1 MINDHPP
8 LIVYD
13 EDKNAYYDA
22 LELFDETESL
32 SELVEFLKHETVK
45 TWEKQFTRDNSFF
58 IDALNKTL
66 TEFED
71 KGMSGTV
78 ENIPWRISSEGDFQ
92 FQLSFNGEPFLEC
105 LQDQLETINDGSI
118 DRNLVSAAIREVKDN
133 YPFIKTEQ
141 RRY

>member
-1 MINDHPP
+1 M
-8 LIVYD
+8 
-13 EDKNAYYDA
+13 
-22 LELFDETESL
+22 
-32 SELVEFLKHETVK
+32 
-45 TWEKQFTRDNSFF
+45 
-58 IDALNKTL
+58 NKTL